1 MANPGERARRLI
13 PGLAAVVL
21 VASLLFVTQAQVE
34 AVGAEDIAGQYKFQ
48 EMPIAFPDGYQ
59 NRPMRTIRTVNPAYD
74 KIKAWIS
81 SVGASVAIN
90 DLLGTGRSDG
100 MCLVDVRTDQVVVT
114 YTPTAP
120 QSDRFTPFLLDASPL
135 PMDGRMAPM
144 GCAPGDFNGDGRT
157 DLLVTYWGRTPVLFM
172 ARSDAT
178 AALSNS
184 SYQPQELVPEVTV
197 DKQYHGPRW
206 NTNAVNVGDFDGDGH
221 PDIYIGNYFPDSDV
235 LDPNGQNNV
244 QMNDSMSAAKNA
256 GGNHMLRWVG
266 AAAGTDPTATYV
278 EEREAV
284 PFNQSIGWTLAISSA
299 DLTGDGLPEVY
310 VANDFGHDFM
320 LYNASTQG
328 HIKFKPV
335 TSERTP
341 TTPKSFIL
349 GNDSFKGMGV
359 DFGDLNRTG
368 KFDMMVSNIT
378 VAWGLEESNFVFTNR
393 SADTAD
399 MDSSMKAG
407 IAKFTQD
414 AASYG
419 MAWTG
424 WGWDVKMGDFLNSG
438 NLEVLQTEGFVKG
451 ENNRWAWLQELA
463 MSNDMLLRN
472 PSMWPNIRP
481 GDDVAGDNPVAFYAK
496 GADGK
501 ASDGKYVNVSKELG
515 LAVPIPTRGV
525 ATADTK
531 ADGNL
536 DFAIARQWGPPAFYC
551 NQSPSQ
557 GAYIDLRLYRPSVD
571 STANQGLAGVGT
583 PAYGAVVTIT
593 AADGHQQVAQ
603 LDGGGG
609 HGGKRSFEVRFGLGS
624 HGGPV
629 SAKLQWRDVNGQP
642 HEQTQQVTPGN
653 HTLMLTSTAQEV
665 SSR

>member
-1 MANPGERARRLI
+1 MADPGERARRLI
-13 PGLAAVVL
+13 PGLAAVLL
-21 VASLLFVTQAQVE
+21 VASLLFVTQAQVQ
-34 AVGAEDIAGQYKFQ
+34 AVGGDAIAGQYKFQ
-48 EMPIAFPDGYQ
+48 EMPIAFPAGYQ
-59 NRPMRTIRTVNPAYD
+59 NRPMKTIRTVNPAYQ
-74 KIKAWIS
+74 KIQAWIS
-81 SVGASVAIN
+81 SVGASIAIN
-90 DLLGTGRSDG
+90 DLLGTGRADG

-120 QSDRFTPFLLDASPL
+120 ESDRFTPFLLDAAPL
-135 PMDGRMAPM
+135 PMDDRMAPM
-144 GCAPGDFNGDGRT
+144 GCAPGDFNGDGRM

-178 AALSNS
+178 TALSMS
-184 SYQPQELVPEVTV
+184 SYQPQELIPEVTA
-197 DKQYHGPRW
+197 DQQYHGPRW
-206 NTNAVNVGDFDGDGH
+206 NTNAVNVADFDGDGH
-221 PDIYIGNYFPDSDV
+221 PDIYVGNYFPDSDV

-244 QMNDSMSAAKNA
+244 QMNDSMSSARNA

-266 AAAGTDPTATYV
+266 GTPGTAPTATYV

-284 PFNQSIGWTLAISSA
+284 QFDASIGWTLAISSA

-310 VANDFGHDFM
+310 VANDFGHDHL
-320 LYNASTQG
+320 LYNSSTRG
-328 HIKFKPV
+328 HIRFTGV
-335 TSERTP
+335 TSERTA
-341 TTPKSFIL
+341 TTPKSFIV

-359 DFGDLNRTG
+359 DFGDLNQTG

-399 MDSSMKAG
+399 MAQSMRAG

-414 AASYG
+414 AESYG

-451 ENNRWAWLQELA
+451 DTDRWAWLQELA

-472 PSMWPNIRP
+472 PSMWPNIKQ

-501 ASDGKYVNVSKELG
+501 ASNGKYVNVSQQLG

-531 ADGNL
+531 TDGKL
-536 DFAIARQWGPPAFYC
+536 DFAVARQWGPPAFYC
-551 NQSPSQ
+551 NLSPSQ
-557 GAYIDLRLYRPSVD
+557 GDYVDLHLYRPSVD
-571 STANQGLAGVGT
+571 TATKQGLAGVGT
-583 PAYGAVVTIT
+583 PAYGATVTIT
-593 AADGHQQVAQ
+593 TADGHTQVSQ

-609 HGGKRSFEVRFGLGS
+609 HGGKRSFEVRFGLGTHS
-624 HGGPV
+624 GPV
-629 SAKLQWRDVNGQP
+629 TARLQWRDLNGQP
-642 HEQTQQVTPGN
+642 HEQTQRFTPGN

-665 SSR
+665 PAR